1 MQNHKM
7 SLLLKATQYKITL
20 FFLVFIM
27 LLSTCAKEEAEPI
40 EPPDPE
46 PIVGPSITIAKIN
59 NIPANVTFDR
69 VEANIT
75 GECWSNIGTVE
86 AKYENGQAII
96 ILPTDFTAEQLQ
108 IVDRRDNNMCGHW
121 PATSDNPDALVATL
135 GDIIAYHGDDKVGR
149 VYSTNWSG
157 KGSSA
162 GKAFVYYQYA
172 DRPFSLTGRNNSYY
186 YSDCTFNKGWNGYVN
201 INPASEDISGNIHC
215 TTSIPN
221 DIFWNFESWVY

>member
-1 MQNHKM
+1 MQNHRM
-7 SLLLKATQYKITL
+7 GLMFKAAQCKITL
-20 FFLVFIM
+20 FFLVFIV
-27 LLSTCAKEEAEPI
+27 LLSACAKEEAEPI
-40 EPPDPE
+40 EPPAPE
-46 PIVGPSITIAKIN
+46 PTVEPSIIIAKIN

-75 GECWSNIGTVE
+75 GECWSNIGTVK
-86 AKYENGQAII
+86 AKYENGCAII

-149 VYSTNWSG
+149 VYSTNWPG

-186 YSDCTFNKGWNGYVN
+186 YSDCTFSKGWNGYVN
-201 INPASEDISGNIHC
+201 INPASEETSGNIHC